1 MIGQGD
7 FRDLP
12 SIIAADAV
20 YHSPVEWHPY
30 PGRDLV
36 CLLVRTA
43 ASVLEDFQ
51 YQRQFA
57 SGDDAALEFSAH
69 VGDVEMK
76 GVHLLRFNDA
86 GEIVDIDLV
95 ARPTKG
101 VIALGNGVGS
111 KVGPQIKAAL
121 DAVKSRLTWIE
132 TSAVGSLCPH

>member
-20 YHSPVEWHPY
+20 CHSPVEWHPY

-76 GVHLLRFNDA
+76 GVHPLRFNDA

-101 VIALGNGVGS
+101 VIAL
-111 KVGPQIKAAL
+111 
-121 DAVKSRLTWIE
+121 
-132 TSAVGSLCPH
+132 